1 MHQQLVVH
9 VSAFSRIAPFLG
21 IGAILAGGAA
31 LTLASINLRARTIAR
46 RVDMV
51 QLRSVEMEAG
61 AKPPAEREEHQFT
74 DGTQGLSAPEQRQI
88 ARFFAAY
95 DVPPDPAILYFTL
108 FRLSAIVTLAG
119 IAYLASFR
127 MTWPLPLLIATSAA
141 AAGWFIPIIVIR
153 IALER
158 YRTAVAQALPDAIE
172 LLAICADAGVS
183 LESGLQRVSREMRET
198 QPALASELALTWAE
212 ISIFPNRDQALIN
225 LAERLD
231 LPSLR
236 SVVGTLSQSMRFG
249 TPLAQSLRGAAAEMR
264 NDRLLT
270 LEERANRLPVM
281 LTFPVMLLIMP
292 TIFLIVGG
300 PAVIKILDTFKS
312 GVPH

>member
-1 MHQQLVVH
+1 MHQPLVFH
-9 VSAFSRIAPFLG
+9 VSTVSRVVPFLG
-21 IGAILAGGAA
+21 IAAILVGGAV
-31 LTLASINLRARTIAR
+31 LILSSVNLRARTIAR
-46 RVDMV
+46 RVDMA
-51 QLRSVEMEAG
+51 QPRPVEVESG
-61 AKPPAEREEHQFT
+61 PKPPTEREEHQFQ
-74 DGTQGLSAPEQRQI
+74 DGTQGLSVPEQRQI
-88 ARFFAAY
+88 ARFFADY

-108 FRLSAIVTLAG
+108 FRLAAIVTLG
-119 IAYLASFR
+119 GLVFLATFR
-127 MTWPLPLLIATSAA
+127 MTWPLPLLIGTCAA
-141 AAGWFIPIIVIR
+141 AAGWYIPIIAVR

-158 YRTAVAQALPDAIE
+158 YRTAVAQGLPDAIE

-183 LESGLQRVSREMRET
+183 LESALQRVSHEMRDT

-225 LAERLD
+225 LAERMNLA
-231 LPSLR
+231 SLR

-249 TPLAQSLRGAAAEMR
+249 TPLAQSLRGAAVEMR
-264 NDRLLT
+264 NDRLLQ

-300 PAVIKILDTFKS
+300 PAVIKVLDTFKS
-312 GVPH
+312 GLPQ